1 MIRMMITN
9 DDVDPYACL
18 GESNE
23 SDEDLQACS
32 ALCGTAVSHIHSE
45 PGNDNENRTMMMMKY
60 DPGIQRAWPAHALGR
75 RRCPHLCLPCLLCR
89 EGGGDFDSKNCFENI
104 YPL

>member
-1 MIRMMITN
+1 MITN

-32 ALCGTAVSHIHSE
+32 ALRGTAVSHIHSE
-45 PGNDNENRTMMMMKY
+45 PGNYNENRMMM
-60 DPGIQRAWPAHALGR
+60 I
-75 RRCPHLCLPCLLCR
+75 
-89 EGGGDFDSKNCFENI
+89 
-104 YPL
+104 

>member
-45 PGNDNENRTMMMMKY
+45 PGNDNENRMMMTM
-60 DPGIQRAWPAHALGR
+60 I
-75 RRCPHLCLPCLLCR
+75 
-89 EGGGDFDSKNCFENI
+89 
-104 YPL
+104 